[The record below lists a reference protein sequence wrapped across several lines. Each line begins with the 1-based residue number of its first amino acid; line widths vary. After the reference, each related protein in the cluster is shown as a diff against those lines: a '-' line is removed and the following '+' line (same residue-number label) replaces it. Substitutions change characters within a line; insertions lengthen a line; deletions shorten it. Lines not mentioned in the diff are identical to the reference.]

1 MSRDYGRHHSTIT
14 TPAAPLRASSEAP
27 APPSAH
33 VPGCASRN
41 YGSNQQT
48 PGGSQSSL
56 WAPAWGTGLCRPPAH
71 HRGTAPFP
79 GALTT
84 ATRLRPENLQ
94 RRGSRRLKRSLS
106 GGRQALRG
114 PREAPSRRGS
124 PGKRQP
130 DSWTQANAGP
140 RGRGGDSWGC
150 TLHPPTDLQGPEAL
164 MAHAGGATASLATWI
179 FSSPRTRP
187 GSSLPGVTCSPFRC
201 MNSRDSAA
209 EGRAGLLPGLV
220 RLPSPSREQMGILVH
235 ATNSS
240 CQEQTRFCSE
250 ARTTVMNAQKHL
262 HAGPGPLDP
271 YLGLDGLVSEMN
283 SGTTSN

>member
-1 MSRDYGRHHSTIT
+1 MG
-14 TPAAPLRASSEAP
+14 PARPHQGEG
-27 APPSAH
+27 
-33 VPGCASRN
+33 VPGNTNPIPGLR
-41 YGSNQQT
+41 QT
-48 PGGSQSSL
+48 RAPEEEEVIPGGARS
-56 WAPAWGTGLCRPPAH
+56 T
-71 HRGTAPFP
+71 HRR
-79 GALTT
+79 
-84 ATRLRPENLQ
+84 TR
-94 RRGSRRLKRSLS
+94 
-106 GGRQALRG
+106 
-114 PREAPSRRGS
+114 
-124 PGKRQP
+124 
-130 DSWTQANAGP
+130 
-140 RGRGGDSWGC
+140 
-150 TLHPPTDLQGPEAL
+150 GPEAL
-164 MAHAGGATASLATWI
+164 TAHAGRPTASLATWT

-240 CQEQTRFCSE
+240 CQEQTRLRSE